1 MYLQV
6 NNSIGVE
13 QGYVNLDRMDFVS
26 LPIAER
32 GNLRKVIVM
41 QGTVSQ
47 TFYISY
53 TESLRLMT
61 YLMYDLVRPS
71 PGS

>member
-6 NNSIGVE
+6 NNSLGVE
-13 QGYVNLDRMDFVS
+13 QGYVNLDRMDFIS
-26 LPIAER
+26 LPSPDGE
-32 GNLRKVIVM
+32 NLKKVIVI

-53 TESLRLMT
+53 TELLRLIS
-61 YLMYDLVRPS
+61 YLMYDIVRPS
-71 PGS
+71 PGT